1 MSNTRS
7 IGSTFDSGLR
17 IPNYVN
23 GRLLHAEDLHA
34 DQEATLARL
43 SRLGQAAGAG
53 IVAGLTVQQVA
64 GSSNSIQ
71 ISPGVGLNPRGD
83 IIHLEANPVTLS
95 LVIEPEVSTTPGSG
109 GLFQPCAV
117 ATPGEQV
124 VIEAG
129 AYLLTV
135 IPVSRMEGSTPITT
149 PASRGNTV
157 ECAARWIVEGL
168 EFKAIR
174 LHSFGDGGVDAANNA
189 ATLRNRLAHWCLGIT
204 SLGIFPAPEG
214 DGAYNGLDLLGADDR
229 TPCDLPLAVFYWAG
243 DNGIQFVDMWAA
255 RRRVAPAY
263 LVPAWGGMLGDKRPA
278 EGEARLIQ
286 FQTHLDHLI
295 STGTPASI
303 AAANHFPYLPPCGFV
318 PALPPEGVLRYV
330 GGRLLALLLT
340 GGTRTDEYPF
350 PENFA
355 YLANYWEQTK
365 QTMIDDMVEHVEEQ
379 HEEQSGQG
387 VRLATFW
394 GDLLPNDAEV
404 ISSDEMDTL
413 LRERLTHDAIALAQ
427 RPALRLAY
435 PEAYL
440 LQYLGAALL
449 DGIQYSQFDGVYD
462 ILELVHLWVVFL
474 GVADEQTPADEWLL
488 RSLSRYLGLPQ
499 SVLLANM
506 QRDDL
511 VYALFCRAEGE
522 RVAFDIPREES
533 DDTGN
538 QPPPI
543 GDFVGNLSGIAS
555 IRANELSAAL
565 NRPNISGIE
574 ATSEIMRIARPQG
587 AVRGEITRDWRR
599 AIRRRRR
606 LR

>member
-1 MSNTRS
+1 MSNTRY

-53 IVAGLTVQQVA
+53 IVSGLTVQQVA

-71 ISPGVGLNPRGD
+71 VSPGVGLNLRGD

-95 LVIEPEVSTTPGSG
+95 LVIEPEVITTPGSG

-117 ATPGEQV
+117 ATSGEQV

-149 PASRGNTV
+149 TASRGNTV

-174 LHSFGDGGVDAANNA
+174 LSGFGDGGVDAANNA
-189 ATLRNRLAHWCLGIT
+189 ATLRNRLANWCLGIT

-214 DGAYNGLDLLGADDR
+214 DGAYSGLDLLGADDR

-263 LVPAWGGMLGDKRPA
+263 LAPAWGGMLGEKRPA

-286 FQTHLDHLI
+286 FQSQLDHLI
-295 STGTPASI
+295 RTGTPASL
-303 AAANHFPYLPPCGFV
+303 AAASHFPYLPPCGFV
-318 PALPPEGVLRYV
+318 PALPPEGVLRHV
-330 GGRLLALLLT
+330 SERLLALLLT
-340 GGTRTDEYPF
+340 GGTST
-350 PENFA
+350 NQ
-355 YLANYWEQTK
+355 YLHLHQHHYHNPILVIQQVLINY
-365 QTMIDDMVEHVEEQ
+365 MVEYA
-379 HEEQSGQG
+379 EEQSGQG

-427 RPALRLAY
+427 QPTLRLAY

-449 DGIQYSQFDGVYD
+449 DGIQSSQFDETYEV
-462 ILELVHLWVVFL
+462 LELVHLWVDSL
-474 GVADEQTPADEWLL
+474 GVADYQAPADEWLL
-488 RSLSRYLGLPQ
+488 RSLSRYLGLSQ
-499 SVLLANM
+499 SVLLENM

-522 RVAFDIPREES
+522 HVAFDIPSEES

-543 GDFVGNLSGIAS
+543 GDVVGNLSGIAS
-555 IRANELSAAL
+555 IRANELSAVL

-587 AVRGEITRDWRR
+587 AVRGEISRNWRR
-599 AIRRRRR
+599 GIRRRRR

>member
-1 MSNTRS
+1 MSNTRY

-17 IPNYVN
+17 TPNYVN

-34 DQEATLARL
+34 DQEATLGRL
-43 SRLGQAAGAG
+43 IRLGQAAGAG
-53 IVAGLTVQQVA
+53 IVSGLTVQQVA

-71 ISPGVGLNPRGD
+71 VSPGVGLNPRGD
-83 IIHLEANPVTLS
+83 VIFLEANPVTLS
-95 LVIEPEVSTTPGSG
+95 LVLEPEVSTVAGSG
-109 GLFQPCAV
+109 GLFQPCEI
-117 ATPGEQV
+117 ATSGEQV
-124 VIEAG
+124 VIDAG

-157 ECAARWIVEGL
+157 ECAAKWVVEGL

-174 LHSFGDGGVDAANNA
+174 LNDFGDGGVDAANNA
-189 ATLRNRLAHWCLGIT
+189 ATLRNRLAHWCLGRT
-204 SLGIFPAPEG
+204 AFGIFPATDG
-214 DGAYNGLDLLGADDR
+214 DGAYNGLDLLSADDR

-255 RRRVAPAY
+255 RRRITPAY
-263 LVPAWGGMLGDKRPA
+263 VAPAWGGMLGEQRPI

-286 FQTHLDHLI
+286 FQNHLDYLI
-295 STGTPASI
+295 RTGTPGSL
-303 AAANHFPYLPPCGFV
+303 AATNSFAYLPPCGFV

-330 GGRLLALLLT
+330 GERLLALLLT
-340 GGTRTDEYPF
+340 GGARTNEYPF

-365 QTMIDDMVEHVEEQ
+365 QNMIDDMIEHIVEQAEGIE
-379 HEEQSGQG
+379 
-387 VRLATFW
+387 LATFW
-394 GDLLPNDAEV
+394 GDLLPNAAEV
-404 ISSDEMDTL
+404 ISTGEMNTL
-413 LRERLTHDAIALAQ
+413 LRERLPHDAIALAQ

-449 DGIQYSQFDGVYD
+449 DGVQYSQFDGVYD
-462 ILELVHLWVVFL
+462 ILELAHLWVVFL
-474 GVADEQTPADEWLL
+474 GVTDEQTPADEWLL
-488 RSLSRYLGLPQ
+488 RSLSRYLGMPQ
-499 SVLLANM
+499 ALLLENM

-511 VYALFCRAEGE
+511 VYALFCRAESE
-522 RVAFDIPREES
+522 RVTFDIPRDDS

-538 QPPPI
+538 QPTPSPI
-543 GDFVGNLSGIAS
+543 GGIGANLSNVAG
-555 IRANELSAAL
+555 IRAAELNTRL
-565 NRPNISGIE
+565 NRPNIS
-574 ATSEIMRIARPQG
+574 ASDVTSEIMRIARPQAPTRG
-587 AVRGEITRDWRR
+587 ALSRNWRR

-606 LR
+606 RR